1 MYSNSQLEMYKQ
13 CPKKYAYCY
22 IEKIKS
28 QQSSIPLVLGKAIH
42 ADLEAAYKHVLE
54 RGKFDYENLRKYE
67 TFEKRFWK
75 EFHSSIVPLKLD
87 EKPEDF
93 IEQGKHLLRQYYDT
107 NANFFS
113 QHVMATEQSLK
124 FKIGQYDF
132 VGIIDRIDKTDRGL
146 VVIDYKTSS
155 KMPHIQDVQENTQ
168 LLLYCEAVRQN
179 YGELPKK
186 AALHM
191 IKFNHKIE
199 IDVTE
204 EMVEHAVEQALSD
217 ILTIRNDLNFERK
230 PGPLCPWCVYQDIC
244 RQELY
249 EPKQSLSVWQ
259 YTHALRE
266 LEALKKQEAELKKSI
281 DEFESTIEAGSYD
294 CGDATVLVTEKKVQ
308 KYPKKG
314 EKNYEDYLKT
324 VEELGLMGDCQV
336 FNAAKAK
343 NIHLS
348 TKINDEQRDV
358 LKSFLTTETEKKVKL
373 EVKE

>member
-1 MYSNSQLEMYKQ
+1 MYKQ
-13 CPKKYAYCY
+13 CPKKYYYCY
-22 IEKIKS
+22 NQKIKS
-28 QQSSIPLVLGKAIH
+28 QQSSMPLVFGKAIH
-42 ADLEAAYKHVLE
+42 AELEATYKHVLE
-54 RGKFDYENLRKYE
+54 CRRFPFATLHTYKVFVE
-67 TFEKRFWK
+67 RFWK

-87 EKPEDF
+87 EKPEDY
-93 IEQGKHLLRQYYDT
+93 IAQGAVCLRAYYDT
-107 NANFFS
+107 NCNFFS

-132 VGIIDRIDKTDRGL
+132 VGIVDRIDKTDKGL
-146 VVIDYKTSS
+146 VVIDYKTGS

-266 LEALKKQEAELKKSI
+266 LEELKKQEEPLKKQI
-281 DEFESTIEAGSYD
+281 EQFESTIETGAYD
-294 CGDATVLVTEKKVQ
+294 VGDATVLVTEKKVQ

-314 EKNYEDYLKT
+314 ESNYDDYLKT
-324 VEELGLMGDCQV
+324 VEELGLMPDCQV

-348 TKINDEQRDV
+348 TKIDDEQRAL
-358 LKSFLTTETEKKVKL
+358 LKGFLTEEIEKKVKL

>member
-13 CPKKYAYCY
+13 CPKKYYYCY
-22 IEKIKS
+22 IQKIKS
-28 QQSSIPLVLGKAIH
+28 QQSSIHLVLGKNIH

-54 RGKFDYENLRKYE
+54 RGKFDHENLRKCE
-67 TFEKRFWK
+67 VFEKRFWK
-75 EFHSSIVPLKLD
+75 EFNASIVPLKLD

-93 IEQGKHLLRQYYDT
+93 IDQGKHLLRQYYDT

-113 QHVMATEQSLK
+113 QNVMATEQSLK
-124 FKIGQYDF
+124 FTVGQYDF
-132 VGIIDRIDKTDRGL
+132 VGIIDRIDKTDKGL

-155 KMPHIQDVQENTQ
+155 KMPHIQDVKENTQ

-191 IKFNHKIE
+191 IKFNHKIQ

-217 ILTIRNDLNFERK
+217 ILTLRNDLNFERK
-230 PGPLCPWCVYQDIC
+230 PGPLCPWCPYQEIC
-244 RQELY
+244 KSELY
-249 EPKQSLSVWQ
+249 EPKQSPNIWQ
-259 YTHALRE
+259 YR
-266 LEALKKQEAELKKSI
+266 EALKEQKELKDQL
-281 DEFESTIEAGSYD
+281 DEVKKTIEGFESIIDPGAYD

-314 EKNYEDYLKT
+314 EKNYDEYLKT

-348 TKINDEQRDV
+348 TKIDDTQRAV
-358 LKSFLTTETEKKVKL
+358 LKGFLTEEIEKKVKL